1 MCLTVFIFSNVD
13 LKNMSANN
21 IKRFICSSE
30 LFSSYELDID
40 VNFHDSIESIIEYF
54 KNDMIELFNKH
65 RLHGLVEQMNN
76 TRFHIHSYTI
86 KIYLIQPLGML
97 QYKMNI
103 LIS

>member
-1 MCLTVFIFSNVD
+1 MPT
-13 LKNMSANN
+13 SANN

-54 KNDMIELFNKH
+54 QNDMIELFNKH

-76 TRFHIHSYTI
+76 TRFHIHSYT
-86 KIYLIQPLGML
+86 MED
-97 QYKMNI
+97 MV
-103 LIS
+103 ISDI

>member
-1 MCLTVFIFSNVD
+1 MPSST
-13 LKNMSANN
+13 NN

-86 KIYLIQPLGML
+86 ED
-97 QYKMNI
+97 I
-103 LIS
+103 LISDIGTIYYICDHC

>member
-1 MCLTVFIFSNVD
+1 MPT
-13 LKNMSANN
+13 SANN

-40 VNFHDSIESIIEYF
+40 VNFHESIDSIIEHF
-54 KNDMIELFNKH
+54 KDDMIELFINH

-86 KIYLIQPLGML
+86 EDIFISEIGTIYYICDHC
-97 QYKMNI
+97 
-103 LIS
+103 

>member
-1 MCLTVFIFSNVD
+1 MPSR
-13 LKNMSANN
+13 ANN

-40 VNFHDSIESIIEYF
+40 VNFHDSIDSIIEYF
-54 KNDMIELFNKH
+54 KDDIIELFNKH

-86 KIYLIQPLGML
+86 ED
-97 QYKMNI
+97 I
-103 LIS
+103 LISEIGTIYYICDHC

>member
-1 MCLTVFIFSNVD
+1 MPS
-13 LKNMSANN
+13 SANN

-40 VNFHDSIESIIEYF
+40 VNFHDSINSIIEYF

-86 KIYLIQPLGML
+86 ED
-97 QYKMNI
+97 I
-103 LIS
+103 LISEIETIYYICDHC

>member
-1 MCLTVFIFSNVD
+1 MPSST
-13 LKNMSANN
+13 NN

-40 VNFHDSIESIIEYF
+40 VNFYDSIDSIIDYF

-86 KIYLIQPLGML
+86 ED
-97 QYKMNI
+97 I
-103 LIS
+103 LISDIGTIYYICDHC

>member
-1 MCLTVFIFSNVD
+1 MPT
-13 LKNMSANN
+13 SANN

-40 VNFHDSIESIIEYF
+40 VNFYDSIDSIIEHF
-54 KNDMIELFNKH
+54 KDDMIELFNKH

-86 KIYLIQPLGML
+86 ED
-97 QYKMNI
+97 I
-103 LIS
+103 LISDIGTIYYICDHC